1 MENFIFCAVSHYVSL
16 SMSLSHSSSLYIRH
30 KLDFIIII
38 TFYSSTLFVTCV
50 IAPFVMDKDFF
61 FFLIFVMIALARFIF
76 SLLVLKENL
85 QK

>member
-16 SMSLSHSSSLYIRH
+16 SMSLLHSSSLYIRH

-50 IAPFVMDKDFF
+50 IAPFVMDKDI

>member
-50 IAPFVMDKDFF
+50 IAHFVMDKDI